1 MSIGIHESSGR
12 PCKED
17 NGYPLWW
24 DDTLPVSIPDSPL
37 PDRTDVAIIGGGFA
51 GLSAAL
57 ELRRSGVEVTLI
69 EKVWPGYGACS
80 RNMGLVVERVEG
92 TTTGDLNGLF
102 HGVKRC
108 DLIREGQHAYDF
120 VIKLI
125 EREGINCGLRNRG
138 KLVLA
143 TTKSAYEAMADGL
156 CRLEKQ
162 FGTVDAYMLPRQ
174 ELDKEIGGRANKIY
188 HGAKVHPNHHDLNPG
203 QLTAGMIQ
211 RISDLGATICSST
224 QLDSVQRLANG
235 TFAISTNRG
244 NITAE
249 HVVLAT
255 QGYSGE
261 ETGFLQKKIFPF
273 LAHVV
278 ATKPI
283 PQDLLLE
290 LLPTLRGVV
299 DTKQMFFNFR
309 PCDKENR
316 LLLASNYLRTDDIH
330 TQSKRILNSYRKL
343 FPELEKVEAEYC
355 WHGNLALTSDH
366 LPHIGTS
373 AGMHFCA
380 TGSFPMA
387 LYFGAKI
394 AKRILGA
401 DDSST
406 LFDNIPIKNFPL
418 YSGNPSLLYR
428 GLRMVFHG
436 LDYLNIAAPK

>member
-1 MSIGIHESSGR
+1 
-12 PCKED
+12 
-17 NGYPLWW
+17 
-24 DDTLPVSIPDSPL
+24 
-37 PDRTDVAIIGGGFA
+37 
-51 GLSAAL
+51 
-57 ELRRSGVEVTLI
+57 
-69 EKVWPGYGACS
+69 
-80 RNMGLVVERVEG
+80 
-92 TTTGDLNGLF
+92 
-102 HGVKRC
+102 
-108 DLIREGQHAYDF
+108 
-120 VIKLI
+120 
-125 EREGINCGLRNRG
+125 
-138 KLVLA
+138 
-143 TTKSAYEAMADGL
+143 
-156 CRLEKQ
+156 
-162 FGTVDAYMLPRQ
+162 MLPRQ

-188 HGAKVHPNHHDLNPG
+188 HGAKVHPDHHDLNPG

-211 RISDLGATICSST
+211 RISDSGATICSST

-235 TFAISTNRG
+235 TFTISTNRG

-255 QGYSGE
+255 QGYSGA

-278 ATKPI
+278 ATEPI
-283 PQDLLLE
+283 PQDILLE

-309 PCDKENR
+309 PCDKEQR

-387 LYFGAKI
+387 LYFGSKI

-428 GLRMVFHG
+428 GLRMVAHG